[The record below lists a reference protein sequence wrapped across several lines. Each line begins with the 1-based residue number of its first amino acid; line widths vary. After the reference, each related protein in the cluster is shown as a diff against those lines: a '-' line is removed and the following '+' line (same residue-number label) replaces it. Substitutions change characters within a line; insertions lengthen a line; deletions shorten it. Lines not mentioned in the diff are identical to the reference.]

1 MRSQQ
6 LFGAIGPTRDEAH
19 PFQSNGQVS
28 TVRSEGP
35 VRVVRLWR
43 QPSNRKRNADKED
56 GLVMRPELARATAI
70 EVLIGSSL

>member
-19 PFQSNGQVS
+19 PCQSNGPVS
-28 TVRSEGP
+28 TVRGEGP

-43 QPSNRKRNADKED
+43 
-56 GLVMRPELARATAI
+56 
-70 EVLIGSSL
+70 